1 MSTAEKEAAWT
12 TGRTLAALR
21 ERYPLPQYALFTEV
35 GDATGTQKCRSADAV
50 AMGCWPSRGLCLT
63 GFELKVSRSDWVK
76 ELADPAKA
84 EAVCS
89 FCDFWY
95 VVAGARGIVR
105 PGELPPTWGLLEPKG
120 DKLVVSREAPALSP
134 EPVSRPFLA
143 ALLRRAA
150 ETLAAAGA
158 TVTADD
164 LARARAQ
171 AFEAGKKSGE
181 ALGRSAVARELREL
195 ETLRAAV
202 ERFEGESGLR
212 LDRWPHGRS
221 LGSAVRLVMSGHIE
235 DARKGM
241 DAAAAYAQGVLRA
254 VEDYRK
260 VADAAKEV
268 PGG

>member
-1 MSTAEKEAAWT
+1 
-12 TGRTLAALR
+12 
-21 ERYPLPQYALFTEV
+21 
-35 GDATGTQKCRSADAV
+35 
-50 AMGCWPSRGLCLT
+50 
-63 GFELKVSRSDWVK
+63 
-76 ELADPAKA
+76 
-84 EAVCS
+84 CS

-150 ETLAAAGA
+150 ETLAAA
-158 TVTADD
+158 
-164 LARARAQ
+164 RARAQ

-212 LDRWPHGRS
+212 LDR
-221 LGSAVRLVMSGHIE
+221 
-235 DARKGM
+235 
-241 DAAAAYAQGVLRA
+241 
-254 VEDYRK
+254 
-260 VADAAKEV
+260 
-268 PGG
+268 